1 MYIRN
6 SYLIKICAHGV
17 NINIE
22 LKFNIDPIVNAMLIS
37 HECAGEKLKAYK
49 TWNCLVYTV
58 KFIKKVKE
66 YD

>member
-1 MYIRN
+1 MFVRD
-6 SYLIKICAHGV
+6 SYLIKIFKNRNV
-17 NINIE
+17 Y
-22 LKFNIDPIVNAMLIS
+22 LKFNIDPIGNAMLIS
-37 HECAGEKLKAYK
+37 HECVGEKLKAYK